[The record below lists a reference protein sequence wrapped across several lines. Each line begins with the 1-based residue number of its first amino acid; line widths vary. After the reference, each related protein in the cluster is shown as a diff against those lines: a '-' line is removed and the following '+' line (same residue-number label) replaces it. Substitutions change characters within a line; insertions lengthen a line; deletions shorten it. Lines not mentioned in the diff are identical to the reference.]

1 MNDELIKRLRAA
13 SAAMRSH
20 YAVGA
25 VELIPTW
32 TMDGAANEI
41 ERLTAEVRRL
51 DHSTTHTCWDECP
64 RLACAQRREIDA
76 LTAQLAEAQQQAS
89 KLWALLDDIDTL
101 DDSCRGDDDL
111 FRTLTRAAQLT
122 RHAIMTGEEWDA
134 ARADPVRDTLADSD
148 GDDGA

>member
-1 MNDELIKRLRAA
+1 MNDELVERLRAA

-32 TMDGAANEI
+32 TMDEAADEI
-41 ERLTAEVRRL
+41 EALTAEVKRL
-51 DHSTTHTCWDECP
+51 DYITTHTCWDECP
-64 RLACAQRREIDA
+64 RLACVQRREIER
-76 LTAQLAEAQQQAS
+76 LTAQLAKAQQQVS

-101 DDSCRGDDDL
+101 DDSCRGEDDL
-111 FRTLTRAAQLT
+111 FRTLTRIAQQK
-122 RHAIMTGEEWDA
+122 RYAIMTAEEWYA
-134 ARADPVRDTLADSD
+134 AHANPAHDTVADSD